1 LFQLDLGREHDDDSG
16 VDNGGDD
23 SDIIQLLNVDH
34 NDDGVSDDEKND
46 NDDIVRVCLP
56 CAS

>member
-1 LFQLDLGREHDDDSG
+1 MFQLDLGREHDDYSG